1 MFNKLTEYVKFCDSC
16 KAEMA
21 IKPSALIG
29 AENSLDL
36 EEISLLE
43 EREELNINAA
53 HKTFLKKLK

>member
-1 MFNKLTEYVKFCDSC
+1 MNGYVKFCDSC

-36 EEISLLE
+36 EEINLLE
-43 EREELNINAA
+43 ERGIEYQCGTQNIFK
-53 HKTFLKKLK
+53 KTEVTVCA

>member
-1 MFNKLTEYVKFCDSC
+1 
-16 KAEMA
+16 MA
-21 IKPSALIG
+21 TKPSALIG

>member
-1 MFNKLTEYVKFCDSC
+1 MTEYVKFCDSC
-16 KAEMA
+16 KAKMA
-21 IKPSALIG
+21 IKPSALIE

-43 EREELNINAA
+43 EREELNINAV